1 MKPIIM
7 LFVCLSIALGE
18 TASPPPRW
26 EMAFRGRQDF
36 FPILVFTSSKRLAIS
51 DLDQLATGANSDIL
65 LLDAGTGT
73 LLSRIPSSAPTFLSG
88 FERAPIVVP
97 LRDGRFLVKSWNLLR
112 LLSADGQELKRR
124 TLTLESVQA
133 SYNAKLLL
141 WDRWD
146 IAASPDGTAV
156 LATRHRSSHREAEEH
171 WLSTDTLD
179 DIEVESADSGRCCLA
194 VSRKHV
200 IYSSSAP
207 KLEPLWIRA
216 KGAAAARPLCAK
228 CFGDNG
234 VFLNDDQVVFATWPK
249 ASLAIASIGGE
260 IKFRR
265 SFGEADDTIL
275 AISVAATPQRVAFLS
290 GPEHVPATVA
300 NYKIGI
306 FDVDQKRLVLK
317 MLFTTPIHR
326 TERLTTIISPQIAI
340 SADGRSLAVLTNSA
354 LQLYSLEH

>member
-1 MKPIIM
+1 MKHIIM
-7 LFVCLSIALGE
+7 LFVCFSIALGE

-26 EMAFRGRQDF
+26 EMAFQGRQDF
-36 FPILVFTSSKRLAIS
+36 FPVLVFTSSKRLAIS
-51 DLDQLATGANSDIL
+51 DIDQLATGVNSDIL

-133 SYNAKLLL
+133 SYNTKLLL

-146 IAASPDGTAV
+146 IAASPDGTAA

-200 IYSSSAP
+200 VYSSSAP

-216 KGAAAARPLCAK
+216 KGAAARLLCAK

-234 VFLNDDQVVFATWPK
+234 VFLNDDHVVFATWPK
-249 ASLAIASIGGE
+249 ASLAIASTGGA

-290 GPEHVPATVA
+290 GPGHVPATVA

-317 MLFTTPIHR
+317 MSLAIPTHR
-326 TERLTTIISPQIAI
+326 TERLTTIISPQIAV
-340 SADGRSLAVLTNSA
+340 SPDGKSLAVLTNSA
-354 LQLYSLEH
+354 LQLYSLEQ